1 MQCTDTTS
9 FDYICTSWFPN
20 LSKKLRLRLQATQK
34 KYMTFCLQLYK
45 MSIICA
51 KEILKLNL
59 LNPHYRFQQS
69 ILSDN
74 SKFFNSQFRDY
85 FNEVFNPVDDNLV
98 ARLTWNRMIT
108 LQWNL
113 GTSEFFLFVLF
124 FFF

>member
-1 MQCTDTTS
+1 
-9 FDYICTSWFPN
+9 
-20 LSKKLRLRLQATQK
+20 
-34 KYMTFCLQLYK
+34 

-98 ARLTWNRMIT
+98 ARLT
-108 LQWNL
+108 
-113 GTSEFFLFVLF
+113 
-124 FFF
+124 